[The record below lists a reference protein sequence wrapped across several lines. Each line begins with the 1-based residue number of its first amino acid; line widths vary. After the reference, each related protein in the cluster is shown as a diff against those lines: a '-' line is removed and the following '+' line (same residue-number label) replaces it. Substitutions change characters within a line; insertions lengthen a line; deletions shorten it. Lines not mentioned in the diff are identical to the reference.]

1 VPTVTRS
8 RDGVS
13 IHYEIHS
20 TGDPTAVLV
29 HGWGFDRR
37 IWDAAIPRLARTRRV
52 AALDLAGHGQSGRER
67 RRPTVASFAEDVCA
81 VVEAVGAPSVVLVG
95 HSMGGDVIV
104 EAARSLTRR
113 VVGLVLVDTLLDVE
127 AARPEG
133 QLAAFFAALEADFP
147 SAIAAFFREWMFTP
161 ATDPALR
168 ESIVARAQAMDPEI
182 GVAALRSAFTYDPRE
197 PLRALCDPGPR
208 CQRRSVSDA
217 GRRDAPVR
225 ARLRVRGR
233 RGDGS
238 LPDAGEARA
247 VRSAARADGDRNR
260 GSGGAARASRVTL
273 RRLRGVFLYH
283 ATPPR

>member
-197 PLRALCDPGPR
+197 PLRAL
-208 CQRRSVSDA
+208 A
-217 GRRDAPVR
+217 IPVR
-225 ARLRVRGR
+225 AVNADRFPTRADVMRRYAPDFEYVAVEGTGHYLMLEKPERFAQLLGRMVTEIAGREAPRGR
-233 RGDGS
+233 
-238 LPDAGEARA
+238 AG
-247 VRSAARADGDRNR
+247 
-260 GSGGAARASRVTL
+260 
-273 RRLRGVFLYH
+273 
-283 ATPPR
+283 